1 MIFESTSHLRFL
13 FFGATANG
21 LPDSTEVNPICEAI
35 LQTLSVIPLGIF
47 GKGEGGNW
55 EPWEA
60 GGVIRSWKGGPL
72 GALGRGQGKIGSSMK
87 REGETSHR
95 VIVTELYFIM

>member
-1 MIFESTSHLRFL
+1 MGGGHWELW
-13 FFGATANG
+13 
-21 LPDSTEVNPICEAI
+21 
-35 LQTLSVIPLGIF
+35 
-47 GKGEGGNW
+47 EG
-55 EPWEA
+55 

-95 VIVTELYFIM
+95 VIVTELYFIL

>member
-35 LQTLSVIPLGIF
+35 LQTFSVIPLGIF
-47 GKGEGGNW
+47 GKGEGAIGSSGN
-55 EPWEA
+55 
-60 GGVIRSWKGGPL
+60 GRGPL
-72 GALGRGQGKIGSSMK
+72 GALGRGRG
-87 REGETSHR
+87 H
-95 VIVTELYFIM
+95 